1 MGYQVLTSA
10 ILILVFMTAV
20 WLYSI
25 YRKDMSIVDGFWGL
39 GFMAVAHHWLFRL
52 EEISPR
58 QFVIAYLVTLW
69 GLRLAI
75 HIFYRNFGK
84 GEDPRYVAFRIDWG
98 EKTVWISFYKVFML
112 QGALMLVISLP
123 IIGIMFS
130 RDQTFSNINIIG
142 VLLWLTGWLFETF
155 ADYQLLKFKRNPA
168 NKGKVMDSGLWRYS
182 RHPNYFGETCVWW
195 GVFLISLGSGYWYL
209 SLLSPILLTYL
220 LLKVSGVTMLEK
232 RYDGNDKYAEYK
244 RRTSSFFPLPRKK

>member
-58 QFVIAYLVTLW
+58 QF
-69 GLRLAI
+69 
-75 HIFYRNFGK
+75 
-84 GEDPRYVAFRIDWG
+84 VAFRIDWG

>member
-1 MGYQVLTSA
+1 
-10 ILILVFMTAV
+10 
-20 WLYSI
+20 
-25 YRKDMSIVDGFWGL
+25 
-39 GFMAVAHHWLFRL
+39 
-52 EEISPR
+52 
-58 QFVIAYLVTLW
+58 
-69 GLRLAI
+69 
-75 HIFYRNFGK
+75 
-84 GEDPRYVAFRIDWG
+84 
-98 EKTVWISFYKVFML
+98 
-112 QGALMLVISLP
+112 MLVISLP

-232 RYDGNDKYAEYK
+232 DMMETINML
-244 RRTSSFFPLPRKK
+244 SIKKDQQLFHCQGKNNSLFIEALME